1 MKIKEVNRMSVA
13 TDPSDSR
20 RLALA
25 MNRAGLTPPEQLD
38 AADAATRAASWKD
51 LPQWLR
57 NVVAETEREYDG
69 SA

>member
-1 MKIKEVNRMSVA
+1 MSVA
-13 TDPSDSR
+13 SDPDDSR
-20 RLALA
+20 RLAIA
-25 MNRAGLTPPEQLD
+25 MYRADLTGEERID
-38 AADAATRAASWKD
+38 AGRAAMQAASWKD

>member
-1 MKIKEVNRMSVA
+1 MSVA
-13 TDPSDSR
+13 TDPEDSR

-25 MNRAGLTPPEQLD
+25 MFRANLTPQEQID
-38 AADAATRAASWKD
+38 AGSAALAAASWKD

>member
-1 MKIKEVNRMSVA
+1 MSEMSVA
-13 TDPSDSR
+13 TDPEASR

-25 MNRAGLTPPEQLD
+25 MFRSDLTPEEQID
-38 AADAATRAASWKD
+38 AAQASLAAASWKD

>member
-1 MKIKEVNRMSVA
+1 MSVA
-13 TDPSDSR
+13 TDPEDSR

-25 MNRAGLTPPEQLD
+25 MSRANLTPQEQID
-38 AADAATRAASWKD
+38 AADASLRAASWKD

-69 SA
+69 SS

>member
-1 MKIKEVNRMSVA
+1 MSVA
-13 TDPSDSR
+13 TDPEDSR

-25 MNRAGLTPPEQLD
+25 MSRANLTPQEQID
-38 AADAATRAASWKD
+38 AADASLRAVSWKD

>member
-1 MKIKEVNRMSVA
+1 MSVA
-13 TDPSDSR
+13 TDPEDSR

-25 MNRAGLTPPEQLD
+25 MNRASLTPQEQID
-38 AADAATRAASWKD
+38 AARAALAAARWKD

>member
-1 MKIKEVNRMSVA
+1 MFRANLTPQEQIDAGSA
-13 TDPSDSR
+13 
-20 RLALA
+20 ALA
-25 MNRAGLTPPEQLD
+25 
-38 AADAATRAASWKD
+38 AASWKD